1 VVLEELNPHLPFGNH
16 LLGFLFFSLIGTRGF
31 CAFFIVCT
39 IDEGV
44 QNCGLD
50 SIQIWKGYV
59 KKYHKFKRLKP

>member
-16 LLGFLFFSLIGTRGF
+16 LLGIFFFLIGTRGF

-44 QNCGLD
+44 QNNGLV
-50 SIQIWKGYV
+50 SIQIWKGCV
-59 KKYHKFKRLKP
+59 RKYHKFK